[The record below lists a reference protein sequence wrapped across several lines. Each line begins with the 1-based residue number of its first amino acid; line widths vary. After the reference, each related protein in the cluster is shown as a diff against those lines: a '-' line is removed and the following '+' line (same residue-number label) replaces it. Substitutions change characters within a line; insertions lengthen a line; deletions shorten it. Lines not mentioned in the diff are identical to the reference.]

1 MKTLHMS
8 KEQIELQNGCDEIK
22 RQLGWIQKTIT
33 LLNEI
38 KAKPV
43 VVRVECK
50 DDIHKLIKCVYE

>member
-1 MKTLHMS
+1 MS